1 MAEGDALI
9 RPDEIAYTLELTP
22 AQLKV
27 AYYAL
32 RSYRDDFG
40 HEERDV
46 LHVVNELLARFP
58 DEASLRDIPLR

>member
-1 MAEGDALI
+1 MAEPDARI
-9 RPDEIAYTLELTP
+9 GPHDHAYSLDLTP

-46 LHVVNELLARFP
+46 LRVVNELLAKFP
-58 DEASLRDIPLR
+58 DEATLRDVQLT